1 MLKFLGMIALFLGL
15 GQITAA
21 QDTAEWQIY
30 AGGSFGHEDV
40 SPPFAV
46 STLNKVSAWGYNL
59 GVEQYVNSWIGGVA
73 EVGDYY
79 RKPTVDLASVGFPG
93 VKEQVRTHGFYLLF
107 GPQLRHN
114 FGKFTPFARA
124 TLGYSR
130 AIFKDQAGFISSD
143 QNSYATGLGGG
154 IDVRVHEHISIRVIE
169 ADYVL
174 SHFRADR
181 QDNWKVSAG
190 VVFSWGHR

>member
-1 MLKFLGMIALFLGL
+1 MLKFLGAVGLILCL
-15 GQITAA
+15 GQIAAA
-21 QDTAEWQIY
+21 QDSPEWQIY
-30 AGGSFGHEDV
+30 GGGSFGHIDV

-46 STLNKVSAWGYNL
+46 STLNKVSSWGYNL
-59 GVEQYVNSWIGGVA
+59 GVEQYVNGWIGGVL

-79 RKPTVDLASVGFPG
+79 RRPTVDLASVGFPG
-93 VKEQVRTHGFYLLF
+93 VKEQVRTHNFFILF
-107 GPQLRHN
+107 GPQVRHD

-130 AIFKDQAGFISSD
+130 AIFEDQAGFINSK
-143 QNSYATGLGGG
+143 QNSFATGLGGG
-154 IDVRVHEHISIRVIE
+154 IDVRVHPHIAIRVIE

-174 SHFRADR
+174 THFRSER

-190 VVFSWGHR
+190 AVFSWGHK